1 MVRDFPVTKLM
12 TDLRVGP
19 KDVLIVDIGAS
30 HGHDLIGFK
39 ERYNV
44 LLGRF
49 ILQDLP
55 ETIDSIQEPSSRY

>member
-1 MVRDFPVTKLM
+1 MIRDLSVTKLM

-30 HGHDLIGFK
+30 HDHDLIGFK
-39 ERYNV
+39 ERYSV

-49 ILQDLP
+49 IL
-55 ETIDSIQEPSSRY
+55 